1 MKSYSCFR
9 TFDNTLLLLFQRHK
23 KYWLFS
29 WIPLTQLLA
38 FWSNIYF
45 QNVCWQL
52 KMKLAPGCVLMIESY
67 QGELESQFPPRSE
80 VLAKIPNFTQY
91 GWCKDI
97 FLPGWYFLILF
108 FQTAP
113 FANREYVSFSLVKLQ
128 KTLVFRSFCNFQYY

>member
-1 MKSYSCFR
+1 MI
-9 TFDNTLLLLFQRHK
+9 LLLFQRHK
-23 KYWLFS
+23 KCWLFS
-29 WIPLTQLLA
+29 WIPLTQLLV

-67 QGELESQFPPRSE
+67 QGKLESQFPPRSE

-108 FQTAP
+108 FQYKKTGITEYR
-113 FANREYVSFSLVKLQ
+113 FANREYVSFSFVKLQ

>member
-1 MKSYSCFR
+1 MLQIFWYIR
-9 TFDNTLLLLFQRHK
+9 LLLFQRHK

-29 WIPLTQLLA
+29 GIPLTQLLA

-67 QGELESQFPPRSE
+67 QGKLESQFPPRSE

-91 GWCKDI
+91 RWCKDI

-108 FQTAP
+108 FQTARLCKP
-113 FANREYVSFSLVKLQ
+113 GIRFCFFLVCKTSKDFSFQIFL
-128 KTLVFRSFCNFQYY
+128 